1 MGVPQGRR
9 GRGAGGHGP
18 LFSKSSDFR
27 KSNVSSENFRTFA
40 VGKDREDE
48 TFFSEKEICLVVKY
62 SEI

>member
-1 MGVPQGRR
+1 MAGASWPG
-9 GRGAGGHGP
+9 GRGAMAP
-18 LFSKSSDFR
+18 YFRTDFR

-48 TFFSEKEICLVVKY
+48 TFFSEKEICLVVKC